1 MLISGPFDIAEYIN
15 DHSGLLFRAAT
26 ETLRNAALG
35 FFWGNLAAVALA
47 CFVILI
53 PKSEWVVSALALLV
67 FCIPLI
73 ASGPILRVLFGPG
86 AGPQIALAALAVY
99 YTTFLAF
106 VVGLRAISQS
116 WTDLMTVYGRGR
128 LSTLFVVR
136 FRASLPYLFMGLQIA
151 APAAFLGAMIGEFT
165 GAERGLGVLT
175 LRAMR
180 GLQTDADLG
189 AGGYFRITGYARV
202 CVRWSAQ
209 KQTDATCT
217 DNPTIDAQIWSK
229 ARAVYSNTR
238 YRFSVCHGF
247 GSVAGADGF
256 VQPEFVLREAASRY
270 LDLRSNTTNLNTLL
284 TALWRNPDLCDTRI
298 SRRFALGAGLAVIL
312 NALATSGAGDYAD
325 RYFIARRADHHNCAF
340 AVLAFG
346 RGFTGTVCNCR
357 CNGFLPTL
365 VACLQGLR
373 QAPTQIVDL
382 FASYGAGRLKLLR
395 CAQIPAM
402 LPAFFASARMAVP
415 AALLAVTTAEWLA
428 TGRGI
433 GVLMAL
439 TASTSNYNMLW
450 SCVVLLC
457 LVAVTAYAGVAW
469 CEKRVLRVL
478 CERASGMT
486 EAVFAIHGDKD
497 RRTGG
502 FIYEATV
509 HCGFLTRS
517 VARPNT

>member
-1 MLISGPFDIAEYIN
+1 MEPGRIMLGVLLMLLIWEGLAHVQPNSVLFSGPFEIAEYIN

-47 CFVILI
+47 CFVILV
-53 PKSEWVVSALALLV
+53 PKSEWVISALALLV

-99 YTTFLAF
+99 YTTFLAL
-106 VVGLRAISQS
+106 VVGLRAISKS
-116 WTDLMTVYGRGR
+116 WTDLMAVYGRGR

-136 FRASLPYLFMGLQIA
+136 FRASLPYLFVGLQIA

-180 GLQTDADLG
+180 GLQTDATWAL
-189 AGGYFRITGYARV
+189 AAISASLAMLGYA
-202 CVRWSAQ
+202 CVGLLKNKLTPHA
-209 KQTDATCT
+209 
-217 DNPTIDAQIWSK
+217 PTILLSTPRVGQKRALSTQILGIVFLSAMVLVLWQGLMDLFNLNSFFAK
-229 ARAVYSNTR
+229 RP
-238 YRFSVCHGF
+238 
-247 GSVAGADGF
+247 ADIWTF
-256 VQPEFVLREAASRY
+256 V
-270 LDLRSNTTNLNTLL
+270 SNTTNLNTLL
-284 TALWRNPDLCDTRI
+284 TALGETLAYAIPGYLAGL
-298 SRRFALGAGLAVIL
+298 ALGAGLAVIL
-312 NALATSGAGDYAD
+312 TLWPPVE
-325 RYFIARRADHHNCAF
+325 RAIMPTAITLR
-340 AVLAFG
+340 AVPIITTAPLLVLAFG
-346 RGFTGTVCNCR
+346 RGFTGTVAIVAVMV
-357 CNGFLPTL
+357 FFPTL

-373 QAPTQIVDL
+373 QAPKQIVDL
-382 FASYGAGRLKLLR
+382 FESYGAGRLKLLR

-402 LPAFFASARMAVP
+402 LPALFASARMAVP

-457 LVAVTAYAGVAW
+457 LAAVTAYAGVAW
-469 CEKRVLRVL
+469 CEKRVLRVY
-478 CERASGMT
+478 AS
-486 EAVFAIHGDKD
+486 EQV
-497 RRTGG
+497 
-502 FIYEATV
+502 V
-509 HCGFLTRS
+509 
-517 VARPNT
+517 